1 MPSLV
6 RNLQRAYKNDKPMFY
21 SRDALSSGLVPVR
34 TANILQSSK
43 VFCDLI
49 NQIYKL
55 PIKGLWFLFNKVDCT
70 LGTVM
75 FFLRGQKWRNLF
87 TLGRNTKIMWFR
99 CMTTKR
105 QFGIGVP
112 QCTLV
117 MLSPYAADVR
127 SDVTHCVTNGENSWL
142 FAFEY

>member
-1 MPSLV
+1 
-6 RNLQRAYKNDKPMFY
+6 
-21 SRDALSSGLVPVR
+21 
-34 TANILQSSK
+34 
-43 VFCDLI
+43 
-49 NQIYKL
+49 
-55 PIKGLWFLFNKVDCT
+55 
-70 LGTVM
+70 
-75 FFLRGQKWRNLF
+75 
-87 TLGRNTKIMWFR
+87 MWFR